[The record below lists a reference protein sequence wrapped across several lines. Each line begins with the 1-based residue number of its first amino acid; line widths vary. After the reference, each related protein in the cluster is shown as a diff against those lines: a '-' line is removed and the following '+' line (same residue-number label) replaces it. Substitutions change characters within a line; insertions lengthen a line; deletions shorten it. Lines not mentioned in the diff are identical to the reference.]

1 MNTTAISHE
10 LSKARATKVPFIS
23 ISAGIAIAVL
33 ATFSLWAGSGDST
46 YRTYP
51 AVLLSSAFFSALIW
65 PIIGAVI
72 ASRLADIEFSNRG
85 WLFMVTSGSS
95 VRTLLSAKALVGARA
110 LALGVLTQ
118 SLITALICTLVHV
131 NQAIPGP
138 WALYFCCMW
147 ATTTVFFL
155 AALLLA
161 CAAESQL
168 ATLIFGISSAF
179 ICVFAFL
186 LPTHFF
192 RFTPF
197 GYYALPLPFT
207 QSEGSITATEV
218 HYLPFFIFLLISAI
232 LWQVGSRQLKIW
244 S

>member
-1 MNTTAISHE
+1 MNRTIISQE
-10 LSKARATKVPFIS
+10 LAKARSTKLSLIS
-23 ISAGIAIAVL
+23 ISGGIAIAVL
-33 ATFSLWAGSGDST
+33 ATFSLWSGSVDGA

-51 AVLLSSAFFSALIW
+51 SVLLSSAFFSALVW
-65 PIIGAVI
+65 PIIAAVI

-95 VRTLLSAKALVGARA
+95 VRTLLSAKGLVGARA

-118 SLITALICTLVHV
+118 SLITALICALVRLNEPIV
-131 NQAIPGP
+131 GP

-161 CAAESQL
+161 CAVESQI

-186 LPTHFF
+186 LPSHFF

-207 QSEGSITATEV
+207 QSEGSITPTEV
-218 HYLPFFIFLLISAI
+218 HYLPFFIFLIISA
-232 LWQVGSRQLKIW
+232 LVWQICSRQLKIW